1 MTTHVSC
8 RLPRDLGERV
18 DAAATAES
26 TVRSDIVRR
35 AIRYYLEEDPDGVSS
50 RPTNSGEKR
59 TRPQKK
65 NDRVPDSGKSVYD
78 PSRDLRQNQS
88 D

>member
-1 MTTHVSC
+1 VTTHVSC

-35 AIRYYLEEDPDGVSS
+35 AIRHYLEDDPDGISA
-50 RPTNSGEKR
+50 RPTNSVGDR
-59 TRPQKK
+59 NRRRSRDGQTTDSKK
-65 NDRVPDSGKSVYD
+65 PVYD
-78 PSRDLRQNQS
+78 PSRDLDTDLS
-88 D
+88 E

>member
-8 RLPRDLGERV
+8 RLPRNLGERV
-18 DAAATAES
+18 DEAAMAEG

-35 AIRYYLEEDPDGVSS
+35 AIRQYLKEDPDGGSS
-50 RPTNSGEKR
+50 TPANSGEKR
-59 TRPQKK
+59 TRHGTK
-65 NDRVPDSGKSVYD
+65 NNRNTDPKSPVYD
-78 PSRDLRQNQS
+78 PSRDLRSSQS

>member
-35 AIRYYLEEDPDGVSS
+35 AIRHYLEEDPDGVSL
-50 RPTNSGEKR
+50 RPTNSEKDRSRPRRENGR
-59 TRPQKK
+59 TPGSKK
-65 NDRVPDSGKSVYD
+65 PVYD
-78 PSRDLRQNQS
+78 PSRDLDLNLS
-88 D
+88 G